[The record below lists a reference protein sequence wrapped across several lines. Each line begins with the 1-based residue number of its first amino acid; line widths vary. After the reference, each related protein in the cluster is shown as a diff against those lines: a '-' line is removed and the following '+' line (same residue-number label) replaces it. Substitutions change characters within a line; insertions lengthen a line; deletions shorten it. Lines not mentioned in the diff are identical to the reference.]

1 MRPEMEILRADG
13 PQANRAVGRAVNKSM
28 RVCPGALALAGA
40 LCVFAASSAFAQD
53 PVYFVT
59 YTHNL
64 EEPRDLEVEIESTTG
79 FPKANNPSYTA
90 PWLALE
96 YGMTRWWTAELY
108 FEGVTTQHDGSGFTG
123 WRWENRFRPMKGE
136 HRVNPVLYIEY
147 ESLNAASRIQTE
159 IVGSGALSFE
169 PIADLRQTPA
179 HELEGK
185 LILSSVA
192 RGWNVSENVIIEKN
206 LSEAEGLEFGYSVG
220 VSRSLGGRASGT
232 TCHRCRENFVAGVEA
247 YGGLGST
254 KTSGLHDTQHYI
266 APLLGWQVT
275 HRSMLKVSPGV
286 GVTNAS
292 DRYLLRL
299 GWIYEF

>member
-1 MRPEMEILRADG
+1 MRFCAALVLGCSIGAF
-13 PQANRAVGRAVNKSM
+13 AV
-28 RVCPGALALAGA
+28 
-40 LCVFAASSAFAQD
+40 SSAFAQESARE

-64 EEPRDLEVEIESTTG
+64 EEPHDLDVEIESTTG
-79 FPKANNPSYTA
+79 FPKANNPAYIA

-96 YGMTRWWTAELY
+96 YGMTDWWTAELY
-108 FEGVTTQHDGSGFTG
+108 VEGVTTRHEGSGFTG
-123 WRWENRFRPMKGE
+123 WRWENRFRPLKGE

-147 ESLNAASRIQTE
+147 EHLNEASRIQTE
-159 IVGSGALSFE
+159 IAGSGALSFT
-169 PIADLRQTPA
+169 PIADLRRNPA

-185 LILSSVA
+185 LILSSIVNL
-192 RGWNVSENVIIEKN
+192 WNVSENFIFEKN
-206 LSEAEGLEFGYSVG
+206 LSAEEGVEFGYTVG
-220 VSRSLGGRASGT
+220 VSRPLGQITRGT

-266 APLLGWQVT
+266 APVLGWHVN
-275 HRSMLKVSPGV
+275 HRSTLKVSPGF
-286 GVTNAS
+286 GVTSAS

-299 GWIYEF
+299 GWVHEF